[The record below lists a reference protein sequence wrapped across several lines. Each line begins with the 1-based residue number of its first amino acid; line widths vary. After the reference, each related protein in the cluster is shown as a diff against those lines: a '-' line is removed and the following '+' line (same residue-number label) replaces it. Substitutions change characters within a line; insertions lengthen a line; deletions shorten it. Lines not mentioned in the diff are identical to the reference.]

1 MSLTFSEVATL
12 WKADKR
18 LYVKKSS
25 YATYVQLLN
34 THLIP
39 TLGERSSFTEDEIQ
53 ALVNAKLDQGLSL
66 KTVRCLLLVLKMV
79 LRFGTKMGAWPA
91 VTFDVHF
98 PTRADGKKSL
108 QTLSVAQQQRLVHYL
123 QGHLSCKNLG
133 ILICLHSGLRIGEI
147 CGLQWKD
154 LDPVAGEIQIHRTVG
169 RVWLSDG
176 EEREYALSIGTP
188 KTLSSMRDIPM
199 ATSLARIVRPFR
211 KLVQPE
217 NYVVSNSPIPMEP
230 RYYRDYYH
238 RLLSSL
244 GLPPLRFHAL
254 RHSFATRCIESKCD
268 YKTVSVILGHSSIS
282 TTLDLYVHPG
292 FAEKKRAIDR
302 MARTLKL

>member
-1 MSLTFSEVATL
+1 MSRTFSEVSTL

-34 THLIP
+34 THLLP
-39 TLGERSSFTEDEIQ
+39 SLGEKTCFTEEEIQ

-66 KTVRCLLLVLKMV
+66 KTVRCLLLVLKMI
-79 LRFGTKMGAWPA
+79 LRFGAKLGEWPA
-91 VTFDVHF
+91 FTFDVHF
-98 PTRADGKKSL
+98 PTQADGKKTL
-108 QTLSVAQQQRLVHYL
+108 QTLTVAQQQRLVRYL
-123 QGHLSCKNLG
+123 QEHLSCKNLG
-133 ILICLHSGLRIGEI
+133 ILICLHSGLRIGEV

-154 LDPVAGEIQIHRTVG
+154 LDPAAGEIHIRQTVA

-188 KTLSSMRDIPM
+188 KTLSSVRDIPM
-199 ATSLARIVRPFR
+199 ATSLSRIVKPFR
-211 KLVQPE
+211 KLVQAD
-217 NYVVSNSPIPMEP
+217 NYVVSNAPEPLEP

-238 RLLSSL
+238 RLLASL